1 MPDESEIS
9 RELGIMSGKL
19 DMVLENQRNVISRFE
34 GMEGRLRSLESQR
47 GYVLGVMAAAAF
59 AWALLFEWI
68 KTKVQIN

>member
-34 GMEGRLRSLESQR
+34 GIEVRIRSLESQR
-47 GYVLGVMAAAAF
+47 GYVLGVMAAVAF
-59 AWALLFEWI
+59 AWTFLFEWV
-68 KTKVQIN
+68 KTKIQIN